1 MKKIYILTLL
11 LCFISFGNSFAQTL
25 KGHIYDAKTNEP
37 LVGAAVTYKLQGNQ
51 GVVSD
56 INGAYEIKLPEG
68 GVDLVFSYVG
78 YEDVLMPI
86 VIDRREVVTKDV
98 YMRESTKLLEEVVVS
113 AGRFEQKLSNV
124 TVSMDVVK
132 AGDIARQAPTDISST
147 LRTLPGVDIVDKQP
161 SIRGGSGWTYG
172 VGARS
177 QILVDGMSTLNPK
190 TGEINWNTVPLEN
203 IEQIEVIKGA
213 SSVLYGSSALNGII
227 NIRTARPGLTP
238 KTRFSAYVGIYGDAE
253 NDEYQWSDKSFWK
266 EDKYSVKPILRG
278 SLLSGVRNPIYEGF
292 DLSHSRRIGN
302 FDVSGSMNLFTD
314 EGYRQQGY
322 NKRFRMGGNLTY
334 HQPDM
339 GMKLL
344 NYGFNID
351 FLSNQ
356 YGDFFIWRS
365 PTEVYKP
372 SPFTN
377 MGRED
382 NNFHI
387 DPFINYV
394 NPENGTSHKIKGRFY
409 YSADNIVR
417 PSQGASIGD
426 ILGNMG
432 TDAQTIQNI
441 AGGDYSSLYP
451 ALVGIGSGLIN
462 GNLEDAMNGVFT
474 SLGNIFPNATTADYC
489 DLISWVMDN
498 GVPGDLGGLANGQL
512 PSDLIPWVSGMLNPT
527 RNTPKTQTDKSTN
540 YYLDYQFNKKWD
552 SGAQITTGATYEH
565 VRYDSAIMDEV
576 YKSDNIAAFFQYDQ
590 RFWDRLSVSAGV
602 RAEYYRVNNHHREAE
617 TKIFGTK
624 VPFRPVFRAGLN
636 YQLADYSFIRA
647 SFGQGYRNPSINEK
661 YLRKDIGGVGVYPN
675 LDIKPEKGFNAE
687 LGIKQGYKIGPVFRA
702 GLNYQLAD
710 YSFIRASFGQGYR
723 NPSINEKYLR
733 KDIGGVGVYPNLD
746 IKPEKGFNAELG
758 IKQGY
763 KIGNFQGFV
772 DVAGFYTQYKDMV
785 EFQFGL
791 FNNADYTMINS
802 IGDAVRMLTDGQGF
816 GIGAQFHNVSK
827 AQIYGVEI
835 STNGVYNFNKNTKL
849 FYNLGYVYTEPRD
862 ADYQERNAVE
872 GLYTDPLQM
881 KEKSNTGKYLKYRPK
896 HSFKAT
902 VDFQWKR
909 INLGANVAW
918 KSKILAVDYLMM
930 DERPKTQLDLM
941 DYVRGVAFGYSKGE
955 SLASY
960 WKKHNTDYAT
970 VDMRLGVKAT
980 KEVAFQFMV
989 NNLLNKEYSYRP
1001 MAVAAPRTFV
1011 VKMDITF

>member
-1 MKKIYILTLL
+1 MKKIHSIFILYILL
-11 LCFISFGNSFAQTL
+11 SVPGVAQTL
-25 KGHIYDAKTNEP
+25 KGHIYDAKTSEP
-37 LVGAAVTYKLQGNQ
+37 LIGASISYKAGTQGT
-51 GVVSD
+51 VSD
-56 INGAYEIKLPEG
+56 VNGAYEIKLPEG
-68 GVDLVFSYVG
+68 GVDLVISYIG
-78 YEDVLMPI
+78 YEDMQMPI
-86 VIDRREVVTKDV
+86 VINKRETLVKDIYMKEKTNLMEDVVVT
-98 YMRESTKLLEEVVVS
+98 
-113 AGRFEQKLSNV
+113 AGRFEQKMSDV
-124 TVSMDVVK
+124 TVSMELIK
-132 AGDIARQAPTDISST
+132 ADHIARQAPTDLTST
-147 LRTLPGVDIVDKQP
+147 LQTLPGVDIIDKQP
-161 SIRGGSGWTYG
+161 SIRGGGGWTYS
-172 VGARS
+172 VGSRS
-177 QILVDGMSTLNPK
+177 LVLVDGMSALTPAN
-190 TGEINWNTVPLEN
+190 GVINWNTVPMEN
-203 IEQIEVIKGA
+203 IDQVEVIKGA
-213 SSVLYGSSALNGII
+213 SSVLYGSSALNGVI
-227 NIRTARPGLTP
+227 NVRTARPGLTP
-238 KTRFSAYVGIYGDAE
+238 KTKVSAYVGIYGDPK
-253 NDEYQWSDKSFWK
+253 NSSYQWSDKNFWK
-266 EDKYSVKPILRG
+266 EDKYEVEPILRS
-278 SLLSGVRNPIYEGF
+278 SLFSGVSNPMYEGF

-314 EGYRQQGY
+314 EGYREQGY
-322 NKRFRMGGNLTY
+322 NKRFRIGGNLTY
-334 HQPDM
+334 HQPDIQNRII
-339 GMKLL
+339 

-351 FLSNQ
+351 FLTNK

-365 PTEVYKP
+365 PKEPYRP
-372 SPFTN
+372 SSLTN
-377 MGRED
+377 MGREE
-382 NNFHI
+382 NSFRI
-387 DPFINYV
+387 DPFFNYV
-394 NPENGTSHKIKGRFY
+394 NPNNNTTHRIKGRFY
-409 YSADNIVR
+409 YTGDRIVN
-417 PSQGASIGD
+417 PTGSNSILN

-432 TDAQTIQNI
+432 TDLDALQGMVTNIQNK
-441 AGGDYSSLYP
+441 DYSMLLP
-451 ALVGIGSGLIN
+451 FITPLLNGDLNGIVNGALNVLN
-462 GNLEDAMNGVFT
+462 P
-474 SLGNIFPNATTADYC
+474 IFPNATTADYC
-489 DLISWVMDN
+489 DLISWVMNN
-498 GVPGDLGGLANGQL
+498 GL
-512 PSDLIPWVSGMLNPT
+512 PSGTSDLIPWLNDVSNGGKKNPSH
-527 RNTPKTQTDKSTN
+527 TDHNYN
-540 YYLDYQFNKKWD
+540 YYLDYQFNKKWN
-552 SGAQITTGATYEH
+552 SGAQITTGLTYEH
-565 VRYDSAIMDEV
+565 ITNDSYTTGEHQ
-576 YKSDNIAAFFQYDQ
+576 SDNIAMFFQYDH
-590 RFWDRLSVSAGV
+590 RFWDKLSVSAGL
-602 RAEYYRVNNHHREAE
+602 RAEYYRIDDHHKEAE

-624 VPFRPVFRAGLN
+624 IPFRPIFRAGLN

-687 LGIKQGYKIGPVFRA
+687 LGIKQGYKV
-702 GLNYQLAD
+702 
-710 YSFIRASFGQGYR
+710 
-723 NPSINEKYLR
+723 
-733 KDIGGVGVYPNLD
+733 
-746 IKPEKGFNAELG
+746 
-758 IKQGY
+758 
-763 KIGNFQGFV
+763 GNFQGFV

-791 FNNADYTMINS
+791 FNNANYTMINS
-802 IGDAVRMLTDGQGF
+802 IGDAFQMLTDGKGF

>member
-1 MKKIYILTLL
+1 MKKLYILTL
-11 LCFISFGNSFAQTL
+11 FICLAGFGTSFAQTL
-25 KGHIYDAKTNEP
+25 KGHIYDANTNEP
-37 LVGAAVTYKLQGNQ
+37 LVGAAVTYKLHGNQ
-51 GVVSD
+51 GTVSD

-68 GVDLVFSYVG
+68 GVDLVFSYIG

-86 VIDRREVVTKDV
+86 VIGKREVITKDV
-98 YMRESTKLLEEVVVS
+98 YMKESTKLLEEVVVS

-124 TVSMDVVK
+124 TVSMDLVK
-132 AGDIARQAPTDISST
+132 AGDIARQAPTDITST

-161 SIRGGSGWTYG
+161 SMRGGSGWTYG

-238 KTRFSAYVGIYGDAE
+238 KTRFSAYIGVYGDAE

-266 EDKYSVKPILRG
+266 DDKYSVKPILRG
-278 SLLSGVRNPIYEGF
+278 SLLSGIRNPIYEGF

-302 FDVSGSMNLFTD
+302 FDVSGGINLFTD

-322 NKRFRMGGNLTY
+322 NKRFRMGGSLTY

-344 NYGFNID
+344 NYGFNVD

-377 MGRED
+377 MGREE

-409 YSADNIVR
+409 HSADNIVK
-417 PSQGASIGD
+417 PSQGASITD

-432 TDAQTIQNI
+432 TNAQTIQNI

-462 GNLEDAMNGVFT
+462 NNLEDAMNGVFT

-498 GVPGDLGGLANGQL
+498 GLPSDLMSSIQNGQV
-512 PSDLIPWVSGMLNPT
+512 PSDLIPWLSNVMNPT
-527 RNTPKTQTDKSTN
+527 RNNVQTKTDKNYN

-552 SGAQITTGATYEH
+552 GGAQITTGMTYEH
-565 VRYDSAIMDEV
+565 VRYNSSIMDQV
-576 YKSDNIAAFFQYDQ
+576 YKSDNVAAFFQYDQ

-617 TKIFGTK
+617 TKIFGAK

-647 SFGQGYRNPSINEK
+647 SAGQGYRNPSINEK
-661 YLRKDIGGVGVYPN
+661 YLRKDIGGVGIYPN
-675 LDIKPEKGFNAE
+675 LGIKPEKGYNAE
-687 LGIKQGYKIGPVFRA
+687 LGF
-702 GLNYQLAD
+702 
-710 YSFIRASFGQGYR
+710 
-723 NPSINEKYLR
+723 
-733 KDIGGVGVYPNLD
+733 
-746 IKPEKGFNAELG
+746 
-758 IKQGY
+758 KQGY

-772 DVAGFYTQYKDMV
+772 DVAGFYTEYRDMV

-791 FNNADYTMINS
+791 FNNADYSMINS
-802 IGDAVRMLTDGQGF
+802 ISDAIQMLTDGKGF

-827 AQIYGVEI
+827 AQIYGMEI
-835 STNGVYNFNKNTKL
+835 STNGVYDFNKNTKL

-862 ADYQERNAVE
+862 ADYKERNE
-872 GLYTDPLQM
+872 IEDLYTDALQM

-909 INLGANVAW
+909 INLGANFAW

-930 DERPKTQLDLM
+930 DEREKQQQDLM
-941 DYVRGVAFGYSKGE
+941 DYVRTVLFGKSRGE
-955 SLASY
+955 TLATY

-970 VDMRLGVKAT
+970 VDLRFGVKAT